1 MNRETKIGLLVGL
14 AFILVIGI
22 LLSDH
27 FRSITEPPQ
36 ALLSG
41 AGDKVRQGVVS
52 PGIGTPPI
60 TVVTP
65 SVVVPSTPIPT
76 GPDVTPAP
84 SPVVP
89 APTPAPTPTP
99 VQPTVTPPTTPDRGP
114 AELENPEPKP
124 VPPHAPIEILPGP
137 TMPALAPLPS
147 LKPYVAQPGDT
158 LGRIAGRIMG
168 TNSKANRTAIINA
181 NRGMAGDPDL
191 IVAGATYMI
200 PVPAAALAPTPAQT
214 PAPTPTPTDP
224 TVATPAPATTT
235 AEVYVVAAGDNLWRI
250 ASDVC
255 GDPGT
260 LDQLR
265 QLNKDVLKGK
275 DNLKVGMKLKLPPKA
290 IASAR

>member
-36 ALLSG
+36 AMLSG
-41 AGDKVRQGVVS
+41 AGAKVRQGVVS
-52 PGIGTPPI
+52 PGTNAPPI
-60 TVVTP
+60 TLVTP
-65 SVVVPSTPIPT
+65 QIVVPSTPVPT
-76 GPDVTPAP
+76 PGDVTQTPT
-84 SPVVP
+84 PVVP
-89 APTPAPTPTP
+89 APLQTPKPAPAPETVNGADPPTP
-99 VQPTVTPPTTPDRGP
+99 DIPDTLHYDQHPQPHGT
-114 AELENPEPKP
+114 
-124 VPPHAPIEILPGP
+124 IEILPP
-137 TMPALAPLPS
+137 SIPS

-158 LGRIAGRIMG
+158 LGKIAARTMG

-181 NRGMAGDPDL
+181 NPAMRDDPDL

-200 PVPAAALAPTPAQT
+200 PAAATPAPTPAL
-214 PAPTPTPTDP
+214 TPTPTDP
-224 TVATPAPATTT
+224 TATTPPPATST
-235 AEVYVVAAGDNLWRI
+235 ADVYVVVAGDNLWRI

-260 LDQLR
+260 LDQIR
-265 QLNKDVLKGK
+265 QINKDVLKGK

-290 IASAR
+290 IAFAR